1 MSVKKFFRKYGK
13 LILLIALLVLI
24 IIILWALFG
33 DSLPALFHLLKE
45 GDEEAIEAYI
55 QQEGFWKGALAVI
68 AMSALQVVSIVLPGF
83 AIQIAAGIIYGGVR
97 SFFMCYFGFILGNIL
112 VFGFARKMGNQI
124 SNIANFDKPKNNWIR
139 EKMASANPAFV
150 VGFVNLLPIL
160 PNGIIPYI
168 AARSSIRS
176 YEYVMAIC
184 VTSWIQILFNCAAGG
199 FLKRGQYL
207 YMFLALGIQIGLLVF
222 ATLKR
227 KWIIS
232 LIPGGKK
239 KHQDSQQK
247 Q

>member
-1 MSVKKFFRKYGK
+1 MSVKKFFQKYGK

-97 SFFMCYFGFILGNIL
+97 SFFMCYFGFILGNVL

-124 SNIANFDKPKNNWIR
+124 SNIANIDKPKNNWIR

-168 AARSSIRS
+168 AARSNIRS

-239 KHQDSQQK
+239 KQQK

>member
-1 MSVKKFFRKYGK
+1 M
-13 LILLIALLVLI
+13 
-24 IIILWALFG
+24 
-33 DSLPALFHLLKE
+33 
-45 GDEEAIEAYI
+45 
-55 QQEGFWKGALAVI
+55 I

-97 SFFMCYFGFILGNIL
+97 SFFMCYFGFILGNVL

-124 SNIANFDKPKNNWIR
+124 SNIANIDKPKNNWIR

-184 VTSWIQILFNCAAGG
+184 VTSWIQILFNCAAVG

-239 KHQDSQQK
+239 KQQK

>member
-1 MSVKKFFRKYGK
+1 MSVKKFFQKYGK

-97 SFFMCYFGFILGNIL
+97 SFFMCYFGFILGNVL
-112 VFGFARKMGNQI
+112 MFGFARKMGNQI
-124 SNIANFDKPKNNWIR
+124 SNIANIDKPKNNWIR

-239 KHQDSQQK
+239 KQQDSQQK